1 MSILVIIIGCTTI
14 MIYRRKLNRLTENQ
28 AGNQRQYQE
37 TTVLFQNNRQPR
49 ILSSTSNRHARSLT
63 TAPQSGISRSIPHDR
78 SSSTVG
84 QAYHSSDR
92 VDHSEIEND
101 HDYGMDTVNTES
113 DRRQNRLSLQPSIRP
128 SNDRRQSLRVQP
140 TYENRER
147 SWSRK
152 PGQRLERNRDTRT
165 IVGET
170 VNLPHHVQPVSAIN
184 TTTSSQQPTTSN
196 ASLLDIVQQVLSNS
210 QTSPINY
217 PAPPKFNK
225 NMNIDDWTRE
235 MDLYIELTNIRDR
248 KKIFYWAYLD
258 ETTRKMLRSLE
269 FDEDDEIALDQLKR
283 KFSELFG
290 KIRKQPLEHMKEF
303 NNRTQQQN
311 ENVRVYGIA
320 TARKASFSAQFE
332 H

>member
-1 MSILVIIIGCTTI
+1 
-14 MIYRRKLNRLTENQ
+14 
-28 AGNQRQYQE
+28 
-37 TTVLFQNNRQPR
+37 
-49 ILSSTSNRHARSLT
+49 
-63 TAPQSGISRSIPHDR
+63 
-78 SSSTVG
+78 
-84 QAYHSSDR
+84 
-92 VDHSEIEND
+92 
-101 HDYGMDTVNTES
+101 
-113 DRRQNRLSLQPSIRP
+113 
-128 SNDRRQSLRVQP
+128 
-140 TYENRER
+140 
-147 SWSRK
+147 
-152 PGQRLERNRDTRT
+152 
-165 IVGET
+165 
-170 VNLPHHVQPVSAIN
+170 
-184 TTTSSQQPTTSN
+184 
-196 ASLLDIVQQVLSNS
+196 
-210 QTSPINY
+210 
-217 PAPPKFNK
+217 
-225 NMNIDDWTRE
+225 